1 MLSFI
6 KFTYDLVWIDSS
18 CFPLKPYPQTW
29 KVYED
34 QSSHGNAS
42 DDKPVCG
49 SISLVY
55 VNFLFTFGCSD
66 KFVFT
71 KFVLVI
77 FSEQVVY
84 TI

>member
-1 MLSFI
+1 MLLFNT
-6 KFTYDLVWIDSS
+6 FAYDLVWIDSS

-42 DDKPVCG
+42 DDKSVCG
-49 SISLVY
+49 LISLVY
-55 VNFLFTFGCSD
+55 VNFLVIFN

-71 KFVLVI
+71 IFVW
-77 FSEQVVY
+77 
-84 TI
+84 